1 MIAAAA
7 NVSASKTNASEAITK
22 TQALQ
27 LTTETLMPELDS
39 IKAEEAAEKAI
50 LSLDNL
56 GIFASVLCLIHCLAM
71 PFVVAAIPFIGMK
84 WQWLQSE
91 TTENVLIA
99 FIVGFAVFA
108 IIPGYRE
115 HKKPLALA
123 GLVVGLALVAAVAVL
138 RGQFPAN
145 FELPLISVGNLL
157 LVGTHL
163 LNRKLTHGSFL
174 AHSHCTSNSTSNPSD
189 EHKGHGPGCKH

>member
-1 MIAAAA
+1 M
-7 NVSASKTNASEAITK
+7 SESKI
-22 TQALQ
+22 
-27 LTTETLMPELDS
+27 
-39 IKAEEAAEKAI
+39 IAEEAQEKTI

-91 TTENVLIA
+91 TTENILIA
-99 FIVGFAVFA
+99 FIIGFAVFA
-108 IIPGYRE
+108 IIPGYFA

-123 GLVVGLALVAAVAVL
+123 GLISGLALVGAVALL

-145 FELPLISVGNLL
+145 LELPLISAGNLL

-163 LNRKLTHGSFL
+163 LNRKLIHGSFL
-174 AHSHCTSNSTSNPSD
+174 AHKHCSPDGHQHSTGACTHGHTDSD
-189 EHKGHGPGCKH
+189 AETVITDQH

>member
-1 MIAAAA
+1 M
-7 NVSASKTNASEAITK
+7 
-22 TQALQ
+22 
-27 LTTETLMPELDS
+27 ETLMSEPNS
-39 IKAEEAAEKAI
+39 IKAEEAAEKTI

-108 IIPGYRE
+108 IIPGYRA
-115 HKKPLALA
+115 HKRPIALV
-123 GLVVGLALVAAVAVL
+123 GLIIGLALVAAVAVF
-138 RGQFPAN
+138 RGQYPAN

-157 LVGTHL
+157 LVATHL
-163 LNRKLTHGSFL
+163 LNRKLTYGSFL
-174 AHSHCTSNSTSNPSD
+174 AHSHGPAASGEPGQPQTHS
-189 EHKGHGPGCKH
+189 HGPGCKH

>member
-1 MIAAAA
+1 
-7 NVSASKTNASEAITK
+7 
-22 TQALQ
+22 
-27 LTTETLMPELDS
+27 MPELDS
-39 IKAEEAAEKAI
+39 LKAEEAAEKAI

-99 FIVGFAVFA
+99 FIVGFAIFA

-115 HKKPLALA
+115 HKKPVALA
-123 GLVVGLALVAAVAVL
+123 GLTIGLALVAAVAVF
-138 RGQFPAN
+138 RGHFPAN

-174 AHSHCTSNSTSNPSD
+174 AHSHSPSNSTIEPND
-189 EHKGHGPGCKH
+189 AHKGHGHGPGCKH

>member
-1 MIAAAA
+1 MA
-7 NVSASKTNASEAITK
+7 
-22 TQALQ
+22 
-27 LTTETLMPELDS
+27 ELDS
-39 IKAEEAAEKAI
+39 IEAEEAAEKAI

-71 PFVVAAIPFIGMK
+71 PFVVAAIPFIGMQ

-115 HKKPLALA
+115 HKKPIALV
-123 GLVVGLALVAAVAVL
+123 GLVVGLTLVAAVALL

-174 AHSHCTSNSTSNPSD
+174 AHSHGPSTSNGDSKKND
-189 EHKGHGPGCKH
+189 HQGHSHGPGCKH

>member
-1 MIAAAA
+1 M
-7 NVSASKTNASEAITK
+7 SD
-22 TQALQ
+22 
-27 LTTETLMPELDS
+27 DS
-39 IKAEEAAEKAI
+39 INAKDNAEKTI

-108 IIPGYRE
+108 IIPGYRA
-115 HKKPLALA
+115 HKKPIALA
-123 GLVVGLALVAAVAVL
+123 GLTIGLALVAAVAVF

-174 AHSHCTSNSTSNPSD
+174 AHSHGPSSSGNEGH
-189 EHKGHGPGCKH
+189 EHSHGPGCKH

>member
-1 MIAAAA
+1 MA
-7 NVSASKTNASEAITK
+7 
-22 TQALQ
+22 
-27 LTTETLMPELDS
+27 ELDS

-71 PFVVAAIPFIGMK
+71 PFVVAAIPFIGMQ

-115 HKKPLALA
+115 HKKPIALA
-123 GLVVGLALVAAVAVL
+123 GLVIGLTLVAAVALL

-145 FELPLISVGNLL
+145 FELPLISAGNLL

-163 LNRKLTHGSFL
+163 LNRKFTHGSFL
-174 AHSHCTSNSTSNPSD
+174 AHSHGPSTSNSDSKKND
-189 EHKGHGPGCKH
+189 HQGHSHGSGCKH

>member
-1 MIAAAA
+1 M
-7 NVSASKTNASEAITK
+7 KTN
-22 TQALQ
+22 
-27 LTTETLMPELDS
+27 D
-39 IKAEEAAEKAI
+39 AAEKTI

-108 IIPGYRE
+108 IIPGYRA
-115 HKKPLALA
+115 HKKPIALA
-123 GLVVGLALVAAVAVL
+123 GLTIGLALVAAVAVL
-138 RGQFPAN
+138 RGHFPAN

-174 AHSHCTSNSTSNPSD
+174 AHSHGPSCGENSEQSHDKSH
-189 EHKGHGPGCKH
+189 EHRHGPGCKH